1 MTTEASM
8 MTTPQTPQ
16 PQTTPRVY
24 LSGPMTGL
32 PDLNF
37 PAFHAH
43 AATLRA
49 RGHDV
54 VNPAELAPDK
64 GLTWEDCMRADLAG
78 LATCDAIALMPG
90 WHTSRGAHLEL
101 HIAHRLG
108 LLVLFVESEI
118 DRLAKDL
125 ADESARS
132 EIEVYCRTER
142 VDGHEWYDT
151 SAEIVDAQE
160 VRAGVDQALR
170 YLDLRGTMQRHP
182 TQPVLVRFCS
192 VRFAT

>member
-1 MTTEASM
+1 M

-16 PQTTPRVY
+16 PHITPRVY

-43 AATLRA
+43 AAALREL
-49 RGHDV
+49 GHHV
-54 VNPAELAPDK
+54 VNPAELVPDK

-101 HIAHRLG
+101 HTAHRIG
-108 LLVLFVESEI
+108 LLVLFVESEV
-118 DRLAKDL
+118 DRLAKEL
-125 ADESARS
+125 ADAQARC
-132 EIEVYCRTER
+132 EIEFYCAAER
-142 VDGHEWYDT
+142 VDGQAWYDT
-151 SAEIVDAQE
+151 SAEIVDTQE

-182 TQPVLVRFCS
+182 TQPVLVRF
-192 VRFAT
+192 AA

>member
-1 MTTEASM
+1 M
-8 MTTPQTPQ
+8 
-16 PQTTPRVY
+16 QTTTTTTATPRIY

-32 PDLNF
+32 PELNF

-43 AATLRA
+43 AAELRE

-54 VNPAELAPDK
+54 VNPAEITLDPAA
-64 GLTWEDCMRADLAG
+64 TWEQCMRADLAA
-78 LATCDAIALMPG
+78 LATCDAIAMMPG
-90 WHTSRGAHLEL
+90 WHTSRGAQLEL

-108 LLVLFVESEI
+108 LLVLFVESEV

>member
-43 AATLRA
+43 AALLRA
-49 RGHDV
+49 RGLDV
-54 VNPAELAPDK
+54 VNPAELTPDK
-64 GLTWEDCMRADLAG
+64 STTWEDCMRADLAG
-78 LATCDAIALMPG
+78 LTTCDVIALMPG

-108 LLVLFVESEI
+108 LLVLFVESEVE
-118 DRLAKDL
+118 RLAKEI
-125 ADESARS
+125 ADAQARC
-132 EIEVYCRTER
+132 EIEFYCHGER
-142 VDGHEWYDT
+142 VDGQAWYDT
-151 SAEIVDAQE
+151 SAEIVDTQE
-160 VRAGVDQALR
+160 IRAGVDQALR
-170 YLDLRGTMQRHP
+170 YLDLRGAMQRHP
-182 TQPVLVRFCS
+182 TRPVLVRF
-192 VRFAT
+192 AA